1 MTLYK
6 RDFSNFNEAAF
17 IQECQFVNWEEVAT
31 TFSDVNDMFDS
42 FYTKLS
48 KIIDH
53 HAPIKQIPRKELNLR
68 SKPWITLAIRKSI
81 FVKNKLYKKYL
92 KSKLPYYHLKFKYYR
107 NRLNHLIKVSKKQ
120 YYNDYFHAN
129 RSNPKKIW
137 TGIKRIITLRPEC
150 NHAPKKINNNNT
162 DITEPKVIANAF
174 NNFFAKIGNDI
185 ANSVPNTDCSPQ
197 QYLNKQTYDT
207 FYLFPNSTS
216 EIETEIS
223 AINVRKATGPYSIP
237 SNLLKLLKS
246 VISKPLEIIFNASL
260 ARGIVPN
267 KFKIARV
274 LPVFKN
280 GIQTNM
286 SNYRPISL
294 LSVFNRILEK
304 IMYNRLSNFIEKM
317 NTFMQNNSDFART
330 IPRNMPS

>member
-1 MTLYK
+1 M
-6 RDFSNFNEAAF
+6 
-17 IQECQFVNWEEVAT
+17 
-31 TFSDVNDMFDS
+31 
-42 FYTKLS
+42 
-48 KIIDH
+48 
-53 HAPIKQIPRKELNLR
+53 
-68 SKPWITLAIRKSI
+68 
-81 FVKNKLYKKYL
+81 
-92 KSKLPYYHLKFKYYR
+92 PYYHLKFKYYR

-120 YYNDYFHAN
+120 YYNYYFHAN

-137 TGIKRIITLRPEC
+137 TGIKRIMTLRPEC
-150 NHAPKKINNNNT
+150 NRAPKKINNNNT
-162 DITEPKVIANAF
+162 DITEPKAIANAF
-174 NNFFAKIGNDI
+174 NNFFAKIGNNI

-207 FYLFPNSTS
+207 FYLFPTSTS

-246 VISKPLEIIFNASL
+246 VISKPLEIIFNASF

-286 SNYRPISL
+286 SKYRPISL
-294 LSVFNRILEK
+294 LSVFNRILDKPRASEK
-304 IMYNRLSNFIEKM
+304 IGQIPAIFVGKNPIPPVPTMTVKCPAPSP
-317 NTFMQNNSDFART
+317 SDQY
-330 IPRNMPS
+330 IKPSVAIF